1 MKGKGDMEGK
11 PNLEVQ
17 LGALTLKNP
26 VTVASGTFGFAE
38 EFKDFFDISLLGAVV
53 TKTITLEQRL
63 GNPPPR
69 LAETPSGLLNSI
81 GLQNPGLEGFLK
93 EKMPFLRTLGCP
105 LIVSIAGRMPDEYVA
120 LAQGLNGQEGI
131 SALELNLSCPNVK
144 EGGRVFATDPALL
157 AEVVSSVRAATNLPL
172 IAKLSPLVTD
182 IVQMARAGV
191 EAGSDALAIANTFP
205 ALAIDIA
212 TRRPR
217 LGAGSGGLS
226 GPAIRPIVVNQ
237 VWQVHQALPKVP
249 IIAMGGIASAE
260 DALEYIIAGASA
272 VAVGTSLFS
281 DPTTPLKVLRG
292 IEEHCRKSG
301 ISAIKDLVGSLIT
314 PASRG

>member
-1 MKGKGDMEGK
+1 MTRMKAENE
-11 PNLEVQ
+11 PNLEMR
-17 LGALTLKNP
+17 LGGLTLRNP

-38 EFKDFFDISLLGAVV
+38 EFKDFFDLNLLGAVV
-53 TKTITLEQRL
+53 TKTITLEPRL

-93 EKMPFLRTLGCP
+93 AKMPFLRTLECP
-105 LIVSIAGRMPDEYVA
+105 VIVSIAGRTAEEYVA
-120 LAQGLNGQEGI
+120 LAEGLNGQGGI

-144 EGGRVFATDPALL
+144 EGGRVFATDPVLL
-157 AEVVSSVRAATNLPL
+157 AEVVSKVRQCTSLPL
-172 IAKLSPLVTD
+172 ISKLSPLVTD
-182 IVQMARAGV
+182 IVQMARAAADSGC
-191 EAGSDALAIANTFP
+191 DALAIANTFP
-205 ALAIDIA
+205 ALAIDIG

-226 GPAIRPIVVNQ
+226 GPAIRPVVVNQ
-237 VWQVHQALPKVP
+237 VWQAHQALPKVP
-249 IIAMGGIASAE
+249 IIAMGGIACAE

-281 DPTTPLKVLRG
+281 DPTTPVKVLRG
-292 IEEHCRKSG
+292 IEDYCRQQG
-301 ISAIKDLVGSLIT
+301 ISALSEMVGSLMV
-314 PASRG
+314 AGA